1 MWQKMLFGKYP
12 LKLLNQLRSSH
23 SNCIISCCLW
33 WYLVHTLTNK
43 ACLKIR
49 GWSYQL
55 FKHRGLEVCTNRQE
69 VILLSRE
76 RKIRGWE
83 RGTQSF
89 FVFVFGWQVSK
100 VRVACGLFLSLLGL
114 PSFTRISG
122 SKFLLLRSIRTCATI
137 GAQCGA
143 WAHGPEIKSF
153 VLYWL
158 I

>member
-12 LKLLNQLRSSH
+12 LKLFNQLRSNH
-23 SNCIISCCLW
+23 SSCITSCCLW
-33 WYLVHTLTNK
+33 WYLVCTLTNK
-43 ACLKIR
+43 ACLKIG

-76 RKIRGWE
+76 REEGNKGVEE
-83 RGTQSF
+83 RHSVF
-89 FVFVFGWQVSK
+89 FFSGWQVSK
-100 VRVACGLFLSLLGL
+100 VRVDYGLFLSLLGF
-114 PSFTRISG
+114 PSFTPISG
-122 SKFLLLRSIRTCATI
+122 SKFLLLRSIRTCATT

-143 WAHGPEIKSF
+143 WAHDPEIKGF